1 MESWGLNQERI
12 EEGLLGEILE
22 NTLVINVQGD
32 QPFIDPNVISKMHQN
47 FLKNP
52 KFQIMTPVYKLNKED
67 IHNPNVVKTLIRKD
81 GTVIYF
87 SRTAIPH
94 IRDVQI
100 DKWHLHA
107 TYWGHAGIYGFR
119 ADILS
124 NWYKYPFSKIEELSN
139 EIRTYFNS
147 FLEKKLFDHK
157 KINDLK
163 DNLKKSI
170 DKINKIY
177 S

>member
-1 MESWGLNQERI
+1 MNVSNIINSEKLYNLYDQIFDYFNLAIYDLESKIDTNFDYKNIKHKLETFADKHFKSALNEFNR
-12 EEGLLGEILE
+12 EIFKLK
-22 NTLVINVQGD
+22 D
-32 QPFIDPNVISKMHQN
+32 Q
-47 FLKNP
+47 
-52 KFQIMTPVYKLNKED
+52 
-67 IHNPNVVKTLIRKD
+67 
-81 GTVIYF
+81 
-87 SRTAIPH
+87 IP
-94 IRDVQI
+94 D
-100 DKWHLHA
+100 D
-107 TYWGHAGIYGFR
+107 
-119 ADILS
+119 
-124 NWYKYPFSKIEELSN
+124 FSKIEELSN

>member
-1 MESWGLNQERI
+1 MNVSNIINSKKLYNLYDQIFDYFNLAIYDLESK
-12 EEGLLGEILE
+12 
-22 NTLVINVQGD
+22 
-32 QPFIDPNVISKMHQN
+32 IDTN
-47 FLKNP
+47 FDYKSI
-52 KFQIMTPVYKLNKED
+52 KYKLETFADNHFKSALNEFNKE
-67 IHNPNVVKTLIRKD
+67 IYKLKD
-81 GTVIYF
+81 Q
-87 SRTAIPH
+87 IP
-94 IRDVQI
+94 D
-100 DKWHLHA
+100 D
-107 TYWGHAGIYGFR
+107 
-119 ADILS
+119 
-124 NWYKYPFSKIEELSN
+124 FSKIEELSN